1 MSTGH
6 RIRISGTVKDGKIVP
21 KGRKTDVSTRI
32 RQRKS
37 KKVRVVRKG
46 A

>member
-6 RIRISGTVKDGKIVP
+6 RIKISGRIKDGKIIP
-21 KGRKTDVSTRI
+21 AGRKLDASAAI

-37 KKVRVVRKG
+37 KKVRVKRKG